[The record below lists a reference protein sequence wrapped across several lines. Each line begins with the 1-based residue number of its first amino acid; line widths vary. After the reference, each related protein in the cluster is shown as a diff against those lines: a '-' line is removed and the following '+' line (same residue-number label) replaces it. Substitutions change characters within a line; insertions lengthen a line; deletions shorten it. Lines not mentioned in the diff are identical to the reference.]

1 MPFINPGHMWL
12 VLLLL
17 VGVLIVRGPGRLP
30 EVGAGLGRAIRE
42 FQRTRTE
49 VHDSLAGVAVTT
61 VDPGPSEERGA
72 ALHIA
77 GEPHPQG

>member
-42 FQRTRTE
+42 FHRTRNDVSE
-49 VHDSLAGVAVTT
+49 AFAGAAVVAA
-61 VDPGPSEERGA
+61 DPGLSKERGTA
-72 ALHIA
+72 VHVAD
-77 GEPHPQG
+77 EQR

>member
-1 MPFINPGHMWL
+1 MPFINPCHMWL

-49 VHDSLAGVAVTT
+49 VEQTLTDES
-61 VDPGPSEERGA
+61 R
-72 ALHIA
+72 
-77 GEPHPQG
+77 